1 MGSVFHGGLMD
12 SYQVKLIEIAD
23 ELARLGMAS
32 IGAGDEQR
40 YLRRFRTI
48 YQHLATTVE
57 TSQGGAMPNPMMGMD
72 PFTRTPEQVRDMLDK
87 TEGNLRELDR

>member
-1 MGSVFHGGLMD
+1 MD
-12 SYQVKLIEIAD
+12 GYQVKLIEIAD

-32 IGAGDEQR
+32 MSAGDEQR

-57 TSQGGAMPNPMMGMD
+57 TSQGGTTPNPMMGME
-72 PFTRTPEQVRDMLDK
+72 PFMRTPQQVQDLIDK

>member
-1 MGSVFHGGLMD
+1 ME

-23 ELARLGMAS
+23 ELARLGMGPS
-32 IGAGDEQR
+32 LSAGDEQR

-48 YQHLATTVE
+48 YRHLASSVE

-72 PFTRTPEQVRDMLDK
+72 PFIRTPDQVQDLLDRS
-87 TEGNLRELDR
+87 ESNLGELDR